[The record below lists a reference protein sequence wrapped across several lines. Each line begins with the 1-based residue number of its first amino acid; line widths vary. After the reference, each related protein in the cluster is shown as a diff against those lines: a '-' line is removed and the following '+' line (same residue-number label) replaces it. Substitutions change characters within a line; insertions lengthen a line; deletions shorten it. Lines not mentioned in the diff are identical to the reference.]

1 MWEGPEAQS
10 LDLFPLFINLMV
22 ISFSLVE
29 LNATCLSLGLPR
41 RKSLIKGLHAG
52 SLYGNEIL
60 ESRNEGQGQ
69 KKKKQRRKG
78 NQFKDALLS

>member
-10 LDLFPLFINLMV
+10 LDLLPLFINPKV
-22 ISFSLVE
+22 ISFGLTE

-41 RKSLIKGLHAG
+41 RKCFIIGLHAG
-52 SLYGNEIL
+52 RLCGNEIL
-60 ESRNEGQGQ
+60 ESRNEGQG
-69 KKKKQRRKG
+69 KKNRRKG